1 MKKLFTT
8 VALAVAALTQTMA
21 TDYTD
26 WLYVTIAGTAVPAEE
41 KTITVEANSDGTY
54 CLSLDNFTIT
64 SGGETMNVGNI
75 TVDSVEAT
83 VDGDVIRLSTDQDI
97 AIEAGDDNTVVWLGP
112 YLGSVPVTVVAE
124 MRGDDMLYAIIDIV
138 FMQRQINVV
147 FGNGG
152 YQIGNSDFENFHT
165 ATLTALGSTY
175 TSDEPDHWHS
185 FMSASGTELLLG
197 FAGAEAR
204 TYISNEVRPGS
215 DGESSVLL
223 RSSSVMGIAVGNGT
237 MTTGRINVGSATA
250 SDTDNNYSYSD
261 LTSTDTDGNGDPF
274 YSVMYGKPDSLTV
287 WMRFK
292 QATHS
297 DDAPYATISA
307 TITDESAYQEPYN
320 SDSTYTNIVARA
332 ANNAIEESGDDWM
345 QLTVPFDY
353 ETFASAGAE
362 QGAILVTVSTNAT
375 AGGGSDGDSLLVD
388 DLELIYNYK
397 LQSLSVN
404 GAEVEGF
411 DKDITEY
418 SISSSETINASD
430 IEAVADGAGAT
441 VTTELEDSESGV
453 TATITVTSNDLK
465 NSTVYTLDIEGAT
478 NGINKV
484 LTTTG
489 DGTTHI
495 YDISGR
501 EVSNATHG
509 AYIVRKAD
517 GSTYKM
523 IKK

>member
-8 VALAVAALTQTMA
+8 VALAVAAMAQTMA

-83 VDGDVIRLSTDQDI
+83 VDGDVTRLSTSQDI
-97 AIEAGDDNTVVWLGP
+97 TIESGDDATVVWIGP
-112 YLGSVPVTVVAE
+112 YLGSVPVSVVAE
-124 MRGDDMLYAIIDIV
+124 MRGDDMLYAIIDIE
-138 FMQRQINVV
+138 FMSRQINVV

-165 ATLTALGSTY
+165 ATLTALGSTF

-185 FMSASGTELLLG
+185 FMSASGTEMFLY
-197 FAGAEAR
+197 FAGSEAR
-204 TYISNEVRPGS
+204 TYISEEVRPGS

-250 SDTDNNYSYSD
+250 SDTDSNYSYSD

-274 YSVMYGKPDSLTV
+274 YAIMYGKPDSLNV
-287 WMRFK
+287 WVRFK

-307 TITDESAYQEPYN
+307 TVTDESAYQEPYN

-332 ANNAIEESGDDWM
+332 ANNAIEETGDDWT
-345 QLTVPFDY
+345 LISVPFDY
-353 ETFASAGAE
+353 DSFASAGAE

-397 LQSLSVN
+397 LSSLSV
-404 GAEVEGF
+404 GGTAVDGF
-411 DKDITEY
+411 DKDVTEY
-418 SISSSETINASD
+418 SLSYAGEVSADD

-441 VTTELEDSESGV
+441 VTTELEDSETGV

-478 NGINKV
+478 NGINNVK
-484 LTTTG
+484 TTTG
-489 DGTTHI
+489 NGTSTI
-495 YDISGR
+495 YDLSGR
-501 EVSNATHG
+501 QVTTATHG
-509 AYIVRKAD
+509 VYIVRKAD
-517 GSTYKM
+517 GTTYKVV
-523 IKK
+523 KK